1 MPDGAIT
8 EPEGRQG
15 NGPGQ
20 DQDGGTRIRASR
32 YTVLVPLTG
41 GRHLAYN
48 TFSQAFALWD
58 ARDKALWDRLDRPQ
72 GRPFEPAYRGFVQGG
87 FVVNAAARERRA
99 VRQSYERARH
109 DDGHMMVT
117 IAPTLSCNFGCHYCF
132 QGVDKPLTKMTPR
145 VRAATKTWLKD
156 RLQGRRSFHLTW
168 YGGEPL
174 MDMEAIWDISAEA
187 IRHCDANGIRYSSM
201 MISNGYKMTVP
212 VAEKLKAAR
221 VAKVQ
226 ITIDGDEA
234 THDSRRHLTSGRGT
248 FQRILDNIKAVTE
261 RGLLKVSVRVNI
273 DGQNEAQA
281 RALLDVL
288 QAQGLGIRNGVSVY
302 FAPVESVAEAAGDG
316 CTSCLSKTDYADV
329 ENRLQERAF
338 EMGLMAM
345 PRPPRHL
352 GLCTAVKPNSYV
364 VVPNGDLHKCW
375 DTVMDPA
382 LRVGSVIGASRRS
395 DAVTEAM
402 WNAWSPFD
410 NEICGSCMLLPAC
423 AGACAFKFVHND
435 YASGETGKLPCPSLK
450 FNMAEQLFLRA
461 RARGFV
467 SDDDW
472 DEANSPTVKG
482 AGMLTGTRHT
492 LDSVGAVHDALRS
505 RPDPS
510 A

>member
-1 MPDGAIT
+1 MPDGQFQSGT
-8 EPEGRQG
+8 E
-15 NGPGQ
+15 Q
-20 DQDGGTRIRASR
+20 DTRLHIRASR
-32 YTVLVPLTG
+32 YTLLVPLTG

-48 TFSQAFALWD
+48 TLSQAFSLWD
-58 ARDKALWDRLDRPQ
+58 KADKALWDDLESAG
-72 GRPFEPAYRGFVQGG
+72 GRPFEPAYRCFVQGG
-87 FVVNAAARERRA
+87 YVVNAAADELKA
-99 VRQSYERARH
+99 VRATYEKARNN
-109 DDGHMMVT
+109 DGHMMVT

-132 QGVDKPLTKMTPR
+132 QGVDKPLTKMTPK
-145 VRAATKTWLKD
+145 VREATKSWLLKQ
-156 RLQGRRSFHLTW
+156 LPGRKSFHLTW

-174 MDMEAIWDISAEA
+174 MDQEAIWDISAEA
-187 IRHCDANGIRYSSM
+187 IRYCDENGIKYSSM

-212 VAEKLKAAR
+212 VAEKLKKAR

-248 FQRILDNIKAVTE
+248 FQRIIENIRAVTE
-261 RGLLKVSVRVNI
+261 KKLLKVSVRVNI

-288 QAQGLGIRNGVSVY
+288 EANGLGIGSGVSVY

-316 CTSCLSKTDYADV
+316 CTSCLSKVEYADV
-329 ENRLQERAF
+329 ENRLHQLAF
-338 EMGLMAM
+338 EKGLMAM
-345 PRPPRHL
+345 PKPPRHL

-375 DTVMDPA
+375 DTVMDSG
-382 LRVGSVIGASRRS
+382 LRVGSVISASRKK

-402 WNAWSPFD
+402 WNAWTPFE
-410 NEICGSCMLLPAC
+410 NEVCGSCKLLPAC

-461 RARGFV
+461 KARGFV

-472 DEANSPTVKG
+472 DQKNSPTVKG
-482 AGMLTGTRHT
+482 DGMLTGSRHT
-492 LDSVGAVHDALRS
+492 LDSVGAVHDALRAV
-505 RPDPS
+505 PDVS

>member
-1 MPDGAIT
+1 MLDG
-8 EPEGRQG
+8 ELPPQSRQ
-15 NGPGQ
+15 
-20 DQDGGTRIRASR
+20 DSRTRIKPSR

-48 TFSQAFALWD
+48 TVSQAFALWD
-58 ARDKALWDRLDRPQ
+58 RTDMARWEDLARQ
-72 GRPFEPAYRGFVQGG
+72 GAMPFSSDYRGFVQGG
-87 FVVNAAARERRA
+87 FVVNAAADERAA
-99 VRQSYERARH
+99 VRATYERARH
-109 DDGHMMVT
+109 NDGHMMVT
-117 IAPTLSCNFGCHYCF
+117 VAPTLSCNFGCHYCF

-145 VRAATKTWLKD
+145 VREATKAWILD
-156 RLQGRRSFHLTW
+156 QLPGRRSFHLTW

-174 MDMEAIWDISAEA
+174 MDQEAIWDISDAA
-187 IRHCDANGIRYSSM
+187 IRYCDDNDIKYTSM

-212 VAEKLKAAR
+212 VAEKLKQAQ

-248 FQRILDNIKAVTE
+248 FQRILDNIQAVTE

-273 DGQNEAQA
+273 DGQNEAEA

-288 QAQGLGIRNGVSVY
+288 EARGLGIRNGVSVY

-316 CTSCLSKTDYADV
+316 CTTCLSKTDYGQT
-329 ENRLQERAF
+329 ETRLHLLAF
-338 EMGLMAM
+338 EKGLMPM
-345 PRPPRHL
+345 PKMPRHL

-382 LRVGSVIGASRRS
+382 LRVGSVMTPARRS
-395 DAVTEAM
+395 ADLATEAM
-402 WNAWSPFD
+402 WNAWSPFE
-410 NEICGSCMLLPAC
+410 NEVCGNCQLLPAC

-435 YASGETGKLPCPSLK
+435 YASGETGKLPCPSMK

-461 RARGFV
+461 KARGFV
-467 SDDDW
+467 GDDDW
-472 DEANSPTVKG
+472 DRNNSPTVKG
-482 AGMLTGTRHT
+482 DGMLTGTRHT
-492 LDSVGAVHDALRS
+492 LASVEAVHDALRS
-505 RPDPS
+505 KPRVSD
-510 A
+510 

>member
-1 MPDGAIT
+1 MPDGQFQSHS
-8 EPEGRQG
+8 EQG
-15 NGPGQ
+15 ST
-20 DQDGGTRIRASR
+20 TRIKPSR
-32 YTVLVPLTG
+32 YTVLVPLTK

-48 TFSQAFALWD
+48 TVSQAFSIWDPEDKRLWD
-58 ARDKALWDRLDRPQ
+58 GLQMD
-72 GRPFEPAYRGFVQGG
+72 GSRPFAARYRGFVQGG
-87 FVVNAAARERRA
+87 YVVNADADERGIVRA
-99 VRQSYERARH
+99 NYHRARH
-109 DDGHMMVT
+109 NDGHMMVT
-117 IAPTLSCNFGCHYCF
+117 VAPTLSCNFGCHYCF
-132 QGVDKPLTKMTPR
+132 QGVDKPLTKMTER
-145 VRAATKTWLKD
+145 VRAATKAWLLD
-156 RLQGRRSFHLTW
+156 QLPGRKSFHLTW

-174 MDMEAIWDISAEA
+174 MDQEAIWDISAAA
-187 IRHCDANGIRYSSM
+187 IRYCDDNDIKYSSM

-212 VAEKLKAAR
+212 VAEKLKKAR

-248 FQRILDNIKAVTE
+248 FQRIIDNIRAVTE
-261 RGLLKVSVRVNI
+261 RQLLKVSVRVNI
-273 DGQNEAQA
+273 DGQNEAEA

-288 QAQGLGIRNGVSVY
+288 QANGLGIRNGVSVY

-316 CTSCLSKTDYADV
+316 CTSCLSKLDYADV
-329 ENRLQERAF
+329 ETRLHLLAF
-338 EMGLMAM
+338 EKGLMAM
-345 PRPPRHL
+345 PKVPRHL

-382 LRVGSVIGASRRS
+382 LRVGSVMGGTRKS
-395 DAVTEAM
+395 DAATEAM
-402 WNAWSPFD
+402 WNAWSPFEND
-410 NEICGSCMLLPAC
+410 VCGNCLLLPAC

-472 DEANSPTVKG
+472 DQNDSPTVKG
-482 AGMLTGTRHT
+482 DGMLTGTRHT
-492 LDSVGAVHDALRS
+492 LDSVGAVHDALRVL
-505 RPDPS
+505 PPAS